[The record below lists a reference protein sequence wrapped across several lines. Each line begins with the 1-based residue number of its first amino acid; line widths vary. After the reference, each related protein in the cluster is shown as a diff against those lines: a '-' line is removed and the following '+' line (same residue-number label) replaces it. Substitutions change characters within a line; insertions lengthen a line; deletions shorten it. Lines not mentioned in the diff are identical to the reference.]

1 MNIEIAT
8 LNDLIDI
15 KKLYELLFSD
25 MAKLQ
30 PEHFRPATQDDDFI
44 KFIIESERNDILI
57 AKEKNQIL
65 GFALVQEHVT
75 PPYHCF
81 VFHKYAYLMD
91 IVVAPTQRSKG
102 VGKKLYQEVK
112 NWAKTKNLE
121 YIELSVLIQ
130 NKNAIRMYEKI
141 GFVECSKVMR
151 MNI

>member
-1 MNIEIAT
+1 
-8 LNDLIDI
+8 
-15 KKLYELLFSD
+15 
-25 MAKLQ
+25 
-30 PEHFRPATQDDDFI
+30 
-44 KFIIESERNDILI
+44 
-57 AKEKNQIL
+57 
-65 GFALVQEHVT
+65 
-75 PPYHCF
+75 
-81 VFHKYAYLMD
+81 MD

-102 VGKKLYQEVK
+102 VGKKLFQEVK